1 MTDLLQQNESSE
13 HLPEAVRELIREAH
27 SENTRK
33 AYQSDLRAFLNW
45 GGSIPSSPEQLASYL
60 AEQGERLHPSTP
72 SRHMVALGAAQVVG

>member
-45 GGSIPSSPEQLASYL
+45 GGQYPIITGATGKL
-60 AEQGERLHPSTP
+60 
-72 SRHMVALGAAQVVG
+72 SR